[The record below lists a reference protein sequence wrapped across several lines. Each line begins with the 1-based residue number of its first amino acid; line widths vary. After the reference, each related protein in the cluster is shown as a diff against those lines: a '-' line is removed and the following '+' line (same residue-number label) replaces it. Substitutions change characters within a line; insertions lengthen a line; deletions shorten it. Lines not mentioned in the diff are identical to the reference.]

1 MPVPKSNRNANSTR
15 SCRSKTAI
23 WTDLPY
29 KGELQASM
37 LKAIVKKDNKMI
49 MQKTLKSSRNAEWVQ
64 CISYKNLAMRLY
76 GLAGTLKSSRNAEW
90 VQCISYKNLAMRLY
104 GLAG

>member
-1 MPVPKSNRNANSTR
+1 MPLKQSRSSVKSFIKAMHFVVSSKNIMPVPKSNRNANSTR

-76 GLAGTLKSSRNAEW
+76 GLAG
-90 VQCISYKNLAMRLY
+90 
-104 GLAG
+104 